1 MRIPFVLLGILI
13 VSCSSSVTETS
24 STADPQVV
32 FRGVSGCYR
41 VQTEGPVAADVSLP
55 TLIELSDEPAP
66 LFVDPGPRLAVKEP
80 GTRQAKASISWWAP
94 QVHSTWSLAVVTPG
108 TASRFNPRAEED
120 GLVGDRTS
128 PTSAWI
134 QRPLP
139 CHYVSPHCAARRM
152 LPDA

>member
-80 GTRQAKASISWWAP
+80 GTRQAKAPISWWAP
-94 QVHSTWSLAVVTPG
+94 GAAGSL
-108 TASRFNPRAEED
+108 D
-120 GLVGDRTS
+120 LVLGGGYTGYS
-128 PTSAWI
+128 FSLQSAGGGRWAGRGSYFADI
-134 QRPLP
+134 GVDPMPPPLP
-139 CHYVSPHCAARRM
+139 LRLSPLRCQ
-152 LPDA
+152 